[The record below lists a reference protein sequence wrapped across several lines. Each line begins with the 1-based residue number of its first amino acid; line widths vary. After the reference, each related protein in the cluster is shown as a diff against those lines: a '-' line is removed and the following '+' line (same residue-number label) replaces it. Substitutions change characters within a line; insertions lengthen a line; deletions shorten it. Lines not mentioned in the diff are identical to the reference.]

1 MRKTIPSY
9 TIFTCDCCGR
19 EQDDKE
25 RQMSLI
31 DAQSTEDFGEG
42 LEVFWFKWQR
52 PYAEDNPIKIDVC
65 KECAQRIHDA
75 IQDVRRRASSE
86 AVQES
91 LAIIERT
98 HP

>member
-19 EQDDKE
+19 EQDDE
-25 RQMSLI
+25 EHQMSI
-31 DAQSTEDFGEG
+31 HDAPSAASFGQGIEST
-42 LEVFWFKWQR
+42 VFQYTIPSMGHFS
-52 PYAEDNPIKIDVC
+52 YDMC
-65 KECAQRIHDA
+65 HECSTRIHDA

-86 AVQES
+86 TMCES
-91 LAIIERT
+91 LAMTTERKD

>member
-1 MRKTIPSY
+1 MRKTVPQY

-25 RQMSLI
+25 RQMSLVE
-31 DAQSTEDFGEG
+31 AQSTEDFGNA

-52 PYAEDNPIKIDVC
+52 PYAQDNPMKMDVC
-65 KECAQRIHDA
+65 KECALRIHDA
-75 IQDVRRRASSE
+75 IQDVIRKASAE
-86 AVQES
+86 NVQEQ

-98 HP
+98 HS